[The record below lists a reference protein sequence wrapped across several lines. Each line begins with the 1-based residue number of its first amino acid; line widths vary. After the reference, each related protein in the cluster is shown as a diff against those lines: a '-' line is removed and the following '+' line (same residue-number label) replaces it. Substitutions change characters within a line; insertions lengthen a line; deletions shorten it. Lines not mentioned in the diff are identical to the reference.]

1 MDEATVDRLREHAD
15 ERLVAI
21 PDTDGEVQAALGRL
35 VELLGLVG
43 QWELEEP
50 ERQTG
55 PGLRLATEAAR
66 EAVGRISVG
75 VRRAEAG
82 EPAQPIAPGGRYEL
96 VSVAWARL
104 SRADL
109 VTVGLAVQALGRAWG
124 LGADELVH
132 DALVEAAAA
141 ELERKPEDLVAE
153 AARLHGL
160 LSLPWDDV
168 VSRVAAS
175 LPAGAGRVVL
185 DEATHAAYQQLVD
198 RVLGIWHAGEP
209 LAPFLYRGE
218 PG

>member
-1 MDEATVDRLREHAD
+1 MDEATLDRLRGHAD

-35 VELLGLVG
+35 EDLLGLIG
-43 QWELEEP
+43 QWEQEEP

-82 EPAQPIAPGGRYEL
+82 EPAQPIAPDGRYEL
-96 VSVAWARL
+96 VPVAWARL

-109 VTVGLAVQALGRAWG
+109 VTLGLAVQALGRAWG

-132 DALVEAAAA
+132 DALVEAAAT
-141 ELERKPEDLVAE
+141 ERDRKPEDLVAE

-160 LSLPWDDV
+160 VSLPWDDV
-168 VSRVAAS
+168 VNRVATA
-175 LPAGAGRVVL
+175 LPAGVGRVVL
-185 DEATHAAYQQLVD
+185 DGGTHVLYKMLVD
-198 RVLGIWHAGEP
+198 RILGIWHAGDP
-209 LAPFLYRGE
+209 LAPFLYRGDQR
-218 PG
+218 